1 MRIWND
7 VPAHPPHATTSRRRR
22 REDTPLMAELLYRIG
37 MFAARRAWLVVGA
50 WATALALAVGAFL
63 TFGGTLTEAISI
75 PGTPTAEVTDRL
87 ARELPSAS
95 GGTGRVVWSTD
106 DGSALTDEQQQAIS
120 AELAKV
126 ADVDGVVQV
135 ADPFA
140 TEAQRAEQARQV
152 SEGEQQLTA
161 GKAELDAGQQQLA
174 DGQAQLDAGRAQL
187 ESAQAELDATVAQ
200 VGDNAQTQAAQAE
213 LDAQRA
219 QLDAQQKALDDKQA
233 ELDAGRAE
241 LEARAPQLT
250 DAKALLDMA
259 SEIRLVSSDG
269 STAVGTVVF
278 ALPQHEVPDE
288 TKQAVVDTVTA
299 GVPDGVTADFSTE
312 IAQGSIQL
320 GGAAEAIGVLV
331 AGIVLVVMLG
341 TLVAAGLPLLNA
353 LVGVG
358 VAAAGAMA
366 FSGVVEMTSVTPV
379 LGAMLGLA
387 VGIDYTLFILNRHRR
402 QLRLGMDVRESIG
415 LANGTSG
422 NAVVFAGTTVL
433 IALLGLNLTGIDF
446 LGLMG
451 TVAAASI
458 LVAVLVAVTLTPAM
472 LGLLGRRI
480 LPAKHRDEVRPDA
493 HEVAQPMRNGRAWL
507 SIIAGVGVLV
517 VVALP
522 ALSMRL
528 GLPTGANE
536 PTEST
541 QYQAYAAVS
550 DAFGAGVN
558 GPLVVVADLPEA
570 VTQDDLTSV
579 QARLGAQLMADD
591 DVVAVAPVGT
601 NEARTVLV
609 FQVVPAQGPD
619 SESTEELVHTLR
631 ALEVDGGTGTFQVA
645 GSASANIDISEKLAD
660 ALPVYLAVVIGLSIF
675 ILVAVFRSFLVPV
688 VATGGFVLSLF
699 AAMGGVTAV
708 YQWGWAADLF
718 GVSNP
723 GPVLSFLPTLLVGI
737 LFGLAMDYQ
746 LFLTSGMREAYA
758 HGVPA
763 RRAVME
769 GLHAGRAVV
778 TAAAIIMISV
788 FGGFVFSHLSFVR
801 PLGFAL
807 AFGVLLDAFVV
818 RMLIMPAVLHLAGDK
833 AWWLPSWIDRVM
845 PDVDVEGAKL
855 ERRHPGV
862 PGGAPTEPTT
872 EPTSGPTSGR

>member
-1 MRIWND
+1 
-7 VPAHPPHATTSRRRR
+7 
-22 REDTPLMAELLYRIG
+22 MAELLYKIG
-37 MFAARRAWLVVGA
+37 MFAARRAWLVIGA
-50 WATALALAVGAFL
+50 WVAALALAVGGFL
-63 TFGGTLTEAISI
+63 AFGGTLTEAISI
-75 PGTPTAEVTDRL
+75 PGTETGKVTDRL
-87 ARELPSAS
+87 ADEMPAA
-95 GGTGRVVWSTD
+95 GGANGRVVFSTR
-106 DGSALTDEQQQAIS
+106 DGSALTDEQQTAIAGS
-120 AELAKV
+120 LAQLQ
-126 ADVDGVVQV
+126 DVDGVVAV
-135 ADPFA
+135 VDPFA
-140 TEAQRAEQARQV
+140 TQAQRAEQEA
-152 SEGEQQLTA
+152 QLA
-161 GKAELDAGQQQLA
+161 DGQQQLDDGTA
-174 DGQAQLDAGRAQL
+174 QLEAGQAQLDAGRAQL
-187 ESAQAELDATVAQ
+187 DAGRAQLEAAQDELDATVAQ
-200 VGDNAQTQAAQAE
+200 VGENAQTQAGQAA

-219 QLDAQQKALDDKQA
+219 QLDAQQQALDAQQA
-233 ELDAGRAE
+233 TIDENRAT
-241 LEARAPQLT
+241 LEAKAPALADGQ
-250 DAKALLDMA
+250 ALLDMA
-259 SEIRLVSSDG
+259 AGLRTVSQDG
-269 STAVGTVVF
+269 STAIGMVAF
-278 ALPQHEVPDE
+278 DLPANEVPDE
-288 TKQAVVDTVTA
+288 TKEAVESTITD
-299 GVPDGVTADFSTE
+299 GLPDGVTADFSTE
-312 IAQGSIQL
+312 IAQGAISL
-320 GGAAEAIGVLV
+320 GGAAEGIGVLV

-358 VAAAGAMA
+358 VSAAGAMA
-366 FSGVVEMTSVTPV
+366 FSGAVEMTSVTPV

-387 VGIDYTLFILNRHRR
+387 VGIDYTLFILHRHRR
-402 QLRLGMDVRESIG
+402 QLRAGLDVHESIG

-422 NAVVFAGTTVL
+422 NAVVFAGATVL
-433 IALLGLNLTGIDF
+433 IALLGLNLTGIPF

-451 TVAAASI
+451 TVAAAAI
-458 LVAVLVAVTLTPAM
+458 LVAVLVAITLTPAM

-480 LPAKHRDEVRPDA
+480 LPKRHRDEAAATVV
-493 HEVAQPMRNGRAWL
+493 HEPATPMGNGRAWL
-507 SIIAGVGVLV
+507 SIIAGIGVLV

-528 GLPTGANE
+528 GLPTGASE
-536 PTEST
+536 PSDST
-541 QYQAYAAVS
+541 QFRAYSTVS
-550 DAFGAGVN
+550 EAFGEGVN
-558 GPLVVVADLPEA
+558 GPLVVVADLPSA
-570 VTQDDLTSV
+570 VSEDQLASV
-579 QARLGAQLMADD
+579 QARLGTQLMGVE
-591 DVVAVAPVGT
+591 DVVAVAPAGT
-601 NEARTVLV
+601 NEARDMVVL
-609 FQVVPAQGPD
+609 QVIPAEGPD
-619 SESTEELVHTLR
+619 SETTEELVHTLR
-631 ALEVDGGTGTFQVA
+631 ALEVDGGSGTYAVA

-660 ALPVYLAVVIGLSIF
+660 ALPVYLAVVIGLSLF
-675 ILVAVFRSFLVPV
+675 ILIAVFRSFLVPV

-708 YQWGWAADLF
+708 YQWGWLGDVF

-758 HGVPA
+758 HGAPA

-855 ERRHPGV
+855 ERRHP
-862 PGGAPTEPTT
+862 AH
-872 EPTSGPTSGR
+872 

>member
-1 MRIWND
+1 
-7 VPAHPPHATTSRRRR
+7 
-22 REDTPLMAELLYRIG
+22 MAEMLYRLG
-37 MFAARRAWLVVGA
+37 KFAAHRAWLVVGA
-50 WATALALAVGAFL
+50 WVAALALAIGAFL
-63 TFGGTLTEAISI
+63 TFGGTLTEAIEI

-87 ARELPSAS
+87 AEELPAAS
-95 GGTGRVVWSTD
+95 GATGRVVFVST
-106 DGSALTDEQQQAIS
+106 DGSALTDEQQAGIGDALAQV
-120 AELAKV
+120 AEI
-126 ADVDGVVQV
+126 DGVVMV
-135 ADPFA
+135 NDPFA
-140 TEAQRAEQARQV
+140 TEAQRAEQAAQV
-152 SEGEQQLTA
+152 AEGEKQVTDGRAQ
-161 GKAELDAGQQQLA
+161 LDAGQQQLD

-187 ESAQAELDATVAQ
+187 DAAQAQLDATVAA
-200 VGDNAQTQAAQAE
+200 VGQNPQTEAGQAE
-213 LDAQRA
+213 LDAQKAALAAQQAEIDAQQATIDENRA
-219 QLDAQQKALDDKQA
+219 QLEAQ
-233 ELDAGRAE
+233 
-241 LEARAPQLT
+241 APQLA
-250 DAKALLDMA
+250 DARALLDMA
-259 SEIRLVSSDG
+259 SEIRFVSGDG
-269 STAVGTVVF
+269 STAVGTVSF
-278 ALPQHEVPDE
+278 ELPQHEIPDA
-288 TKQAVVDTVTA
+288 TKEAVESAITA
-299 GVPDGVTADFSTE
+299 ATPEGVTADFSAE
-312 IAQGSIQL
+312 IAQGSISL
-320 GGAAEAIGVLV
+320 GGTAEAIGVLV

-341 TLVAAGLPLLNA
+341 TFVAAGLPLLNA

-358 VAAAGAMA
+358 VAAAAAMA
-366 FSGVVEMTSVTPV
+366 FSGAVQMTSVTPV

-402 QLRLGMDVRESIG
+402 QLKMGMDVHESVG

-433 IALLGLNLTGIDF
+433 IALLGLNLTGIGF

-451 TVAAASI
+451 TVAAFSI
-458 LVAVLVAVTLTPAM
+458 LVAVLVAITLTPAM

-480 LPAKHRDEVRPDA
+480 LPKKHRDETTAPVA
-493 HEVAQPMRNGRAWL
+493 HEPAKPMGNGRAWI
-507 SIIAGVGVLV
+507 SIVAGIGVLV
-517 VVALP
+517 VIALP

-528 GLPTGANE
+528 GLPTGASE
-536 PTEST
+536 PVEST
-541 QYQAYAAVS
+541 QYRAYTAVS
-550 DAFGAGVN
+550 KAFGAGVN
-558 GPLVVVADLPEA
+558 GPLVVVADVPEP
-570 VTQDDLTSV
+570 VSEDELVSV
-579 QARLGAQLMADD
+579 QARIGGQLMEQT

-601 NEARTVLV
+601 NDERDMLV
-609 FQVVPAQGPD
+609 FQVVPANGPD
-619 SESTEELVHTLR
+619 SETTTELVHTLR
-631 ALEVDGGTGTFQVA
+631 ALAVDGGEGTFAVA
-645 GSASANIDISEKLAD
+645 GNASADIDISEKLAD

-675 ILVAVFRSFLVPV
+675 ILIAVFRSFLVPI

-708 YQWGWAADLF
+708 YQWGWFADVF

-758 HGVPA
+758 HGIPA
-763 RRAVME
+763 RNAVME

-778 TAAAIIMISV
+778 TAAGIIMISV
-788 FGGFVFSHLSFVR
+788 FGGFIFSHLAVIR

-862 PGGAPTEPTT
+862 PGGTATPEPT
-872 EPTSGPTSGR
+872 PTA

>member
-1 MRIWND
+1 
-7 VPAHPPHATTSRRRR
+7 
-22 REDTPLMAELLYRIG
+22 MAELLYRIG
-37 MFAARRAWLVVGA
+37 MFAARRAWVVIGA
-50 WATALALAVGAFL
+50 WVTALALAAGAYL
-63 TFGGTLTEAISI
+63 GFGGTLTEAISI

-87 ARELPSAS
+87 ADELPAAG
-95 GGTGRVVWSTD
+95 GGTGRVVYATA

-120 AELAKV
+120 AALAAV

-135 ADPFA
+135 LDPFA
-140 TEAQRAEQARQV
+140 TEAERAAQAAQLA
-152 SEGEQQLTA
+152 EGEQQA
-161 GKAELDAGQQQLA
+161 AAAQAELEAGAQQLD

-187 ESAQAELDATVAQ
+187 EAAQAELDATVAQ
-200 VGDNAQTQAAQAE
+200 VGENPQTQAAQAE
-213 LDAQRA
+213 LDAQKA
-219 QLDAQQKALDDKQA
+219 ALDAQQATVDEQRA
-233 ELDAGRAE
+233 QLDAGRAE
-241 LEARAPQLT
+241 LEAQAPLLT
-250 DAKALLDMA
+250 DGKALLEMA
-259 SEIRLVSSDG
+259 AEIRMVSTDG
-269 STAVGTVVF
+269 STAVGNVSF

-288 TKQAVVDTVTA
+288 TKEAVIAAVED
-299 GVPDGVTADFSTE
+299 GLPEGVTADFSAE

-320 GGAAEAIGVLV
+320 GGAAEALGVLV

-353 LVGVG
+353 AVGVG
-358 VAAAGAMA
+358 VAAAGSLAL
-366 FSGVVEMTSVTPV
+366 SGAVEMTSVTPV

-387 VGIDYTLFILNRHRR
+387 VGIDYSLFILNRHRR

-480 LPAKHRDEVRPDA
+480 LPRRQREAERTAA
-493 HEVAQPMRNGRAWL
+493 HEPAQAMGNGRAWL
-507 SIIAGVGVLV
+507 SIVAGIGVLV

-528 GLPTGANE
+528 GLPTGASE
-536 PTEST
+536 PTDST
-541 QYQAYAAVS
+541 QYRAYTAVS
-550 DAFGAGVN
+550 KAFGEGVN

-570 VTQDDLTSV
+570 VAEEALPSA
-579 QARLGAQLMADD
+579 QARVGGQLAAHD
-591 DVVAVAPVGT
+591 DVVTVAPAGT
-601 NEARTVLV
+601 DADRTMLV
-609 FQVVPAQGPD
+609 FQVIPAEGPD
-619 SESTEELVHTLR
+619 SESTADLVHELR
-631 ALEVDGGTGTFQVA
+631 ALAVDGGVGTFQVA
-645 GSASANIDISEKLAD
+645 GSASADIDISEKLAD
-660 ALPVYLAVVIGLSIF
+660 ALPVYLAVVIGLSLF

-708 YQWGWAADLF
+708 YQWGWLADVF

-833 AWWLPSWIDRVM
+833 AWWLPSWIDKVM

-862 PGGAPTEPTT
+862 PGAAAVGTAED
-872 EPTSGPTSGR
+872 

>member
-1 MRIWND
+1 
-7 VPAHPPHATTSRRRR
+7 
-22 REDTPLMAELLYRIG
+22 MAELLYRIG

-50 WATALALAVGAFL
+50 WVAALALAVGAFL

-87 ARELPSAS
+87 AKELPSAS
-95 GGTGRVVWSTD
+95 GGTGRVVYTTS
-106 DGSALTDEQQQAIS
+106 DGSAMTDEQQQAIG
-120 AELAKV
+120 AALAK
-126 ADVDGVVQV
+126 AGEVDGVVQV
-135 ADPFA
+135 VDPFA
-140 TEAQRAEQARQV
+140 TEAERAEAAQQV
-152 SEGEQQLTA
+152 TEGQDQLAA
-161 GKAELDAGQQQLA
+161 GQAELDAGRQQLD

-187 ESAQAELDATVAQ
+187 DAAQAELDATVAQ
-200 VGDNAQTQAAQAE
+200 VGENPQTQAAQAE
-213 LDAQRA
+213 LDAQKA
-219 QLDAQQKALDDKQA
+219 ALDAQQATVDEQRAQL
-233 ELDAGRAE
+233 EAGQAE
-241 LEARAPQLT
+241 LEATAPRLA
-250 DAKALLDMA
+250 DAQALLDMA
-259 SEIRLVSSDG
+259 AEIRMVSTDG
-269 STAVGTVVF
+269 STAVGTVAF

-288 TKQAVVDTVTA
+288 TKEAVVDIVEDGLPQ
-299 GVPDGVTADFSTE
+299 GVEADFSTE

-320 GGAAEAIGVLV
+320 GGAAEALGVLV

-366 FSGVVEMTSVTPV
+366 FSGAVEMTSVTPV

-402 QLRLGMDVRESIG
+402 QLRIGMDVRESIG

-480 LPAKHRDEVRPDA
+480 LPKKHRDEVRPDA
-493 HEVAQPMRNGRAWL
+493 HEIAQPMGNGRAWL
-507 SIIAGVGVLV
+507 SIVAGVGVLV

-541 QYQAYAAVS
+541 QYRAYTAVS

-570 VTQDDLTSV
+570 VTEDELPSV
-579 QARLGAQLMADD
+579 QARVGAQLMADE
-591 DVVAVAPVGT
+591 DVVAVAPIGT
-601 NEARTVLV
+601 DDERTVLV
-609 FQVVPAQGPD
+609 FQVVPAEGPS
-619 SESTEELVHTLR
+619 SESTEELVHALR

-645 GSASANIDISEKLAD
+645 GSASADIDISEKLAD

-699 AAMGGVTAV
+699 ASMGGVTAV
-708 YQWGWAADLF
+708 YQWGWLSDAF

-818 RMLIMPAVLHLAGDK
+818 RLLIMPAVLHLAGDK

-862 PGGAPTEPTT
+862 PGGAPVEPA
-872 EPTSGPTSGR
+872 EH